1 MRVVIVGGTS
11 PLSKALVSA
20 LLSHDSSF
28 SVCVLS
34 RTADCDDGLVRV
46 IRGHYKDLAV
56 SAAFRRELETFDAV
70 IHLADGLPVL
80 QERQFERERRLA
92 DVLLEGSRRLI
103 QAVRACR
110 VPLFLYVSSI
120 KAIADES
127 DERILVESSAPK
139 STRLYGLSKLRLERE
154 IADLLAGSATRRIIV
169 RSPVVY
175 GPLGCGSLMR
185 LLELADSPFPL
196 PLGGLAN
203 ERSIISV
210 GNLASALVTVL
221 NASRARDG
229 VYHVHDGQPLSTTHI
244 VEAFRK
250 ALGRRRRLVP
260 MLPAASAALQAIPVI
275 GPNCSR
281 LYGSLQVSDA
291 LFRETFA
298 WHPVEGSRAALADA
312 AAHFVDSGRAGLR
325 RLSDSQSNAGRT
337 RRVGSWTDAIA

>member
-11 PLSKALVSA
+11 QLGKAVVSA
-20 LLSHDSSF
+20 LRSHGASF
-28 SVCVLS
+28 SVSVLS
-34 RTADCDDGLVRV
+34 RTADCEDELVRV

-70 IHLADGLPVL
+70 VHLADGLPVL
-80 QERQFERERRLA
+80 QERGFERDRRLA
-92 DVLLEGSRRLI
+92 DALLEGSRCLI

-139 STRLYGLSKLRLERE
+139 STRLYGLSKLRLERQ
-154 IADLLAGSATRRIIV
+154 IADLFAGSATRGIIV

-185 LLELADSPFPL
+185 LLKLADSPFPL

-203 ERSIISV
+203 KRSIISV
-210 GNLASALVTVL
+210 GNLADALVTIL
-221 NASRARDG
+221 NTSRAREG
-229 VYHVHDGQPLSTTHI
+229 VYHVHDGPPLSTTQI
-244 VEAFRK
+244 VEVFRK
-250 ALGRRRRLVP
+250 ALGRSRRLVP
-260 MLPAASAALQAIPVI
+260 VLPAASSVLRAIPIV

-281 LYGSLQVSDA
+281 LYGSLQISDA

-298 WHPVEGSRAALADA
+298 WHPVEGSWAALAGA
-312 AAHFVDSGRAGLR
+312 AEHFVDWRSGLR
-325 RLSDSQSNAGRT
+325 RLSDRKSDADRM
-337 RRVGSWTDAIA
+337 RCVGSWTDAIA